1 MLYKSIQYT
10 AVAFAVLLASS
21 SASTAQEKEAVA
33 VASETSATVTKA
45 IAKRAATTTTVN
57 DKSDAVTVS
66 KSALF
71 NTSTSLLR
79 SNAYSNQKSAKNLK
93 QEFKAFQ
100 ALDFNNKVKKTRA
113 EMQKH
118 RQENSTLAKSSGKA
132 QKYGSNHLY
141 IHDAAVYLYDDL
153 DGDGYYS
160 KLRVD
165 FDVDSPYSDY
175 FDVYAELF
183 IRRIGDAEWTHYY
196 TTNVFEIYSDYS
208 SDEYSVTTRLN
219 TGFPP
224 GNYEVLIDLFE
235 YGYYGV
241 VDTLSPYD
249 DYDLTNL
256 PLEDKTYESSGVYT
270 DTYVD
275 SVKTEIFTDADG
287 DGFYREFTI
296 SFDVDTE
303 SSNSRD
309 VYVNLYQRSNGNQ
322 WQFET
327 STDVFTV
334 DGFSADDVYEIS
346 GDWQSG
352 YPANYYDF
360 RLEVIDA
367 NTGEVLDDVSP
378 EFSSLLQV
386 PLEDAN
392 NDTRQSDPNP
402 PSSTTSTGSGGGSTG
417 VLTLLFLALLGAWR
431 RKVKR

>member
-1 MLYKSIQYT
+1 MLNKTIQYT
-10 AVAFAVLLASS
+10 AVAFAIMLATS
-21 SASTAQEKEAVA
+21 SANAVQEKEIETVG
-33 VASETSATVTKA
+33 SETSATVTKA
-45 IAKRAATTTTVN
+45 IAKRAPTTTTVN
-57 DKSDAVTVS
+57 DSADSVNALPIFN
-66 KSALF
+66 KSA
-71 NTSTSLLR
+71 SLQR
-79 SNAYSNQKSAKNLK
+79 TNDYSSQKSANNLK
-93 QEFKAFQ
+93 QELKAFQ
-100 ALDFNNKVKKTRA
+100 ALDFNNKEQKTRA

-118 RQENSTLAKSSGKA
+118 RQANNTLAKSSGKA

-141 IHDAAVYLYDDL
+141 IQDGAVYLYDDL

-183 IRRIGDAEWTHYY
+183 IRRVGDAEWTHYY
-196 TTNVFEIYSDYS
+196 TTDVFEIYSDYS

-235 YGYYGV
+235 YGYSGV
-241 VDTLSPYD
+241 VDTLSPYN

-275 SVKTEIFTDADG
+275 SVKTEIFTDADD

-303 SSNSRD
+303 SSDLRD
-309 VYVNLYQRSNGNQ
+309 VYVNLYQRTNGNQ

-327 STDVFTV
+327 TTDVFTV
-334 DGFSADDVYEIS
+334 DGFSAGDVYEIS

-367 NTGEVLDDVSP
+367 DTGEVLDDVSP

-392 NDTRQSDPNP
+392 NDTRQSDPNL
-402 PSSTTSTGSGGGSTG
+402 S
-417 VLTLLFLALLGAWR
+417 LIHI
-431 RKVKR
+431 